1 MSPPPPPSLLIDQ
14 RSAAVTLSAE
24 AVVEW
29 GRDQQVFVSSL
40 ITDMPDERQA
50 VREAI
55 EECGAVPVMF
65 EDLGGQDV
73 SADRAYLAGVR
84 RSTIYVGL
92 FGNRYGV
99 RMPDGYSATH
109 AEFREAEKEGL
120 RLCVFVNGE
129 GGSDMDG
136 SQRDLIA
143 GTRNLYTTTSW
154 SSIEDLKMRVK
165 RRLMDLAAEEISPWV
180 RVGRV
185 ILRAREVLNNGE
197 TVTVS
202 ADVRSAVVHAE
213 LVRLRD
219 GRQGDIEWAS
229 PSDARPMEF
238 GTLSSTSTTTT
249 LHAERFTLHDRGRG
263 QSGGA
268 MQYSTG
274 GLSWEEISKRALAD
288 GLFGT
293 SELGD
298 LQFGVSAHDP
308 LAPIR
313 DLDLDDTIVRP
324 LSRLL
329 ITEYLLRSGIAVGV
343 DQFRLGPRH
352 GGGRQLW
359 LTWRP
364 KGYYGSAVDSEP
376 LTVEGLVTD
385 L

>member
-1 MSPPPPPSLLIDQ
+1 M
-14 RSAAVTLSAE
+14 
-24 AVVEW
+24 EW

-40 ITDMPDERQA
+40 ITDMPEERRA

-55 EECGAVPVMF
+55 EECGATPVMF

-120 RLCVFVNGE
+120 RLCVLVNGE
-129 GGSDMDG
+129 DGSHMDG

-143 GTRNLYTTTSW
+143 GTRNLYTTSSW
-154 SSIEDLKMRVK
+154 SSVADLKMRVK
-165 RRLMDLAAEEISPWV
+165 RRLMDLAAEEVSPWV

-185 ILRAREVLNNGE
+185 ILRAREVLNDGE

-202 ADVRSAVVHAE
+202 ADVRSAVVHTE
-213 LVRLRD
+213 LARMRD

-229 PSDARPMEF
+229 PSDARAMEF
-238 GTLSSTSTTTT
+238 GTLSSASTTTT
-249 LHAERFTLHDRGRG
+249 LHAERFTLHDRSRG
-263 QSGGA
+263 QSGGG
-268 MQYSTG
+268 MQYSMG
-274 GLSWEEISKRALAD
+274 GLSWEELSRRTLAD

-298 LQFGVSAHDP
+298 LQFGIQTPDP
-308 LAPIR
+308 LALIRDR
-313 DLDLDDTIVRP
+313 DLDDSIARP
-324 LSRLL
+324 VSRLL
-329 ITEYLLRSGIAVGV
+329 ITEHLLRSGIAVGV
-343 DQFRLGPRH
+343 DEFRLGPRH
-352 GGGRQLW
+352 SGGRQLR

-364 KGYYGSAVDSEP
+364 KSYYGSAGDAES
-376 LTVEGLVTD
+376 LTIEGVVTG